1 MEGPAAGTGSQAVQ
15 DVILAVV
22 SRPVP
27 WARRR
32 LWRTLARGS
41 GPFNIAFLL
50 LLVIVAAFA
59 PALTQ
64 YDPTAS
70 DVTQRLLPP
79 AWVHGGS
86 RAHLLGTDQLG
97 RDVFARLIYGSR
109 ISLIVGITTV
119 AISSVLG
126 SGLGL
131 LAGYYEGRLG
141 TILMRIADI
150 QLAFPFLLLAIA
162 LAAVLGVGLL
172 NVILILG
179 IAGWVSFG
187 RLTRGQVL
195 SIKQKEYIEAARAVG
210 ANAPTII
217 VWHVLPNVVTPII
230 VVATAAVANNIVVEA
245 SLTFLGLGVQ
255 PDLPS
260 WGNMLAGSRDYLNV
274 GWWMSVFPGLALTL
288 TVLTVNLLGDWLRDY
303 LDPTLRNV

>member
-1 MEGPAAGTGSQAVQ
+1 MESQAALGLPPTV
-15 DVILAVV
+15 A
-22 SRPVP
+22 RPRP
-27 WARRR
+27 WSRRR

-41 GPFNIAFLL
+41 GVFNVAFLL
-50 LLVIVAAFA
+50 LLVITAASA
-59 PALTQ
+59 SVLTH

-70 DVTQRLLPP
+70 DVSQRLRPP
-79 AWVHGGS
+79 AWVAGGS

-141 TILMRIADI
+141 TVLMRIADI

-162 LAAVLGVGLL
+162 IAAVLGVGLL

-179 IAGWVSFG
+179 FAGWVGFG

-195 SIKQKEYIEAARAVG
+195 SIKHKEYIEAARAVG
-210 ANAPTII
+210 ANEPTII
-217 VWHVLPNVVTPII
+217 VWHILPNVVTPII
-230 VVATAAVANNIVVEA
+230 VIATATVANNIVVEA

-260 WGNMLAGSRDYLNV
+260 WGNMLASSRDYLNV
-274 GWWMSVFPGLALTL
+274 GWWMSVFPGVALTL

-303 LDPTLRNV
+303 LDPTLRNF

>member
-1 MEGPAAGTGSQAVQ
+1 MEPRVVLGLTGKA
-15 DVILAVV
+15 V
-22 SRPVP
+22 SRARP

-41 GPFNIAFLL
+41 GLFNIAFLL
-50 LLVIVAAFA
+50 LLVVAAVFA
-59 PALTQ
+59 PALTR
-64 YDPTAS
+64 YDPVTS
-70 DVTQRLLPP
+70 DVTRRLLPP
-79 AWVHGGS
+79 AWVPGGS
-86 RAHLLGTDQLG
+86 PAHLLGTDQLG
-97 RDVFARLIYGSR
+97 RDVFARLIFGSR
-109 ISLIVGITTV
+109 ISLIVGTTTV

-126 SGLGL
+126 SALGL

-141 TILMRIADI
+141 AVLMRIADI

-162 LAAVLGVGLL
+162 VAAVLGVGLL

-179 IAGWVSFG
+179 VAGWVSFG

-195 SIKQKEYIEAARAVG
+195 SVKQKDYIEAARAVG
-210 ANAPTII
+210 AKEPAII
-217 VWHVLPNVVTPII
+217 AWHILPNVITPII
-230 VVATAAVANNIVVEA
+230 VIGTASVANNIVVEA

-274 GWWMSVFPGLALTL
+274 AWWMSVFPGLALTL

-303 LDPTLRNV
+303 LDPTLRNL